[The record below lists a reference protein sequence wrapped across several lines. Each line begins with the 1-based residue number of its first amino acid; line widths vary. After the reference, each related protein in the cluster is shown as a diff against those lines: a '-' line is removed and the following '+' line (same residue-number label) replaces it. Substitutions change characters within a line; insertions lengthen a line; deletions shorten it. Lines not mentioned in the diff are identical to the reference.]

1 MCCIHVFS
9 MQGKILVTA
18 GTKTTPKSDGPLS
31 DDGNFN
37 QEDRFILH
45 GNSCINWLTF
55 ALITPSVSYL
65 CKEQ

>member
-1 MCCIHVFS
+1 
-9 MQGKILVTA
+9 MQGKVLVTA
-18 GTKTTPKSDGPLS
+18 GTKTTPKSDGSLS

-45 GNSCINWLTF
+45 GISCISWLTF
-55 ALITPSVSYL
+55 ALITHLVSYL